1 MNRVRVLMLGSCRLM
16 DIKLEKNGTFE
27 FLAKTQDPYF
37 ECDMPRGAL
46 NGGNEQLVKFKF
58 NPPKVDTLLKDIGA
72 LDGIG

>member
-1 MNRVRVLMLGSCRLM
+1 
-16 DIKLEKNGTFE
+16 
-27 FLAKTQDPYF
+27 
-37 ECDMPRGAL
+37 MPRGAL